1 MGDMDPLVLGLA
13 VFSAACFLAF
23 ALWPRSS
30 AAGTTLSWPVGDGAP
45 PNRGQAAVCLSLRAP
60 LC

>member
-1 MGDMDPLVLGLA
+1 MDPLVLGLA
-13 VFSAACFLAF
+13 TLFAACFLAF

-30 AAGTTLSWPVGDGAP
+30 AAGTTLSWPVGDDAP
-45 PNRGQAAVCLSLRAP
+45 ANRGQPAVCLSLRAP